1 MLFELNGSDSAM
13 ATILEQVGLDRK
25 VFIGLKVL
33 NDIETLLKT
42 LRWKLFKIVYI
53 RSWRRDK
60 NEYASEVPCRVIKF
74 N

>member
-53 RSWRRDK
+53 RSCWRDK
-60 NEYASEVPCRVIKF
+60 NVYASEVPCRVIKF